1 MKIPKVLYFNIILL
15 VLILF
20 MSFGVGSF
28 IISNF
33 MTLPAIAVD
42 EDEDAVPPSITNVE
56 VSRVSATSSTIIWET
71 NELSDSLINYG
82 LDDNYGT
89 AREPRFDK
97 LSHEILLDNL
107 LSGTKYYFRITSS
120 DESGNQGI
128 SSNFSFTTEVD
139 ELEIEEEGKN
149 EEILKEGDGG
159 LSEELLLDGAGGLS
173 EQGVRELLRA
183 IREITTEEVVEEIQE
198 ELTSKAEEIVAPPT
212 IILDY
217 ADVEVGE
224 DYANISWKTDKE
236 SNSVVALVTES
247 DYDAESVDPYTW
259 KEGEPDELVLDHM
272 VYVNGLRPA
281 TTYHFQVSSEDDLGL
296 TGRSSDKSFRTKSVQ
311 PEIYNLSI
319 AKIEEESATLRWT
332 TNVPCSSLVEYANL
346 NTGETKLEGNS
357 SFLTVHKIQLKN
369 LIFDTYYSAVVTV
382 KSEDDEETTSI
393 PLTFI
398 TTRDKYPPVISKVNT
413 ESTIYPGSD
422 NKIQTIASWET
433 DEPSKCQ
440 LFYHQGLFAKDNTNS
455 LNKEDDFMTKHVQV
469 ITNFLP
475 SSVYKFWLICYD
487 EAENEAK
494 SEDFSMLTPSREESI
509 IDIIIKNFESSFGWV
524 KKMKI

>member
-20 MSFGVGSF
+20 MSFGIGGF

-33 MTLPAIAVD
+33 MTLPVSAVD
-42 EDEDAVPPSITNVE
+42 EDEDSIPPSIMNVE
-56 VSRVSATSSTIIWET
+56 ASRVSATSSVITWET

-82 LDDNYGT
+82 LDSNYGT
-89 AREPRFDK
+89 SREPRFDK

-128 SSNFSFTTEVD
+128 SSNFTFTTVAE
-139 ELEIEEEGKN
+139 EIEIIEEGKN
-149 EEILKEGDGG
+149 EEVIKDGEGG
-159 LSEELLLDGAGGLS
+159 LSEDLLSDGAGGLS

-183 IREITTEEVVEEIQE
+183 IREISTEEVIEEVQQELQNQAEVVVE
-198 ELTSKAEEIVAPPT
+198 PPT

-236 SNSVVALVTES
+236 SNSIVALVQES
-247 DYDAESVDPYTW
+247 DYDPEYADPYTW

-281 TTYHFQVSSEDDLGL
+281 TTYHFQVSSEDVLGL
-296 TGRSSDKSFRTKSVQ
+296 TGKSSDKSFRTKSVK

-332 TNVPCSSLVEYANL
+332 TNVPCSSLIEYVNL

-357 SFLTVHKIQLKN
+357 SFLTVHNIKLTN
-369 LIFDTYYSAVVTV
+369 LIFDTYYSAAVTV
-382 KSEDDEETTSI
+382 KSEDNEETTSI

-398 TTRDKYPPVISKVNT
+398 TTRDKYAPVISKVNT

-440 LFYHQGLFAKDNTNS
+440 LFYHQGLFAQDNTNS
-455 LNKEDDFMTKHVQV
+455 LNKEEDFVSKHVQV

-475 SSVYKFWLICYD
+475 SSVYKFWLICHD